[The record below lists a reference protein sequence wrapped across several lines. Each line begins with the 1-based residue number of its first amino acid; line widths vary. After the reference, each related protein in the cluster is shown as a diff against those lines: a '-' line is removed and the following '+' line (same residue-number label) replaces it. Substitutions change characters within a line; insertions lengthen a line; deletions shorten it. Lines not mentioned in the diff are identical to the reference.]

1 MNKKEESK
9 TIGSSFCFSVE
20 YRKRIKTY
28 YQGDD
33 CMQIFILIISNI
45 INLILGFILQP
56 WLELSFGSINDKA
69 IGSYEILEAEVEAHP
84 ALGWATVVIY
94 IVIFLLLNILFLK
107 WSKLKFFKYIKYNC
121 LAFVIGFIL
130 SIGGRIF

>member
-1 MNKKEESK
+1 MDKKEESK

-20 YRKRIKTY
+20 YSKRIKTY

-56 WLELSFGSINDKA
+56 WLELSFGSINGKA
-69 IGSYEILEAEVEAHP
+69 IGS
-84 ALGWATVVIY
+84 
-94 IVIFLLLNILFLK
+94 
-107 WSKLKFFKYIKYNC
+107 
-121 LAFVIGFIL
+121 
-130 SIGGRIF
+130 